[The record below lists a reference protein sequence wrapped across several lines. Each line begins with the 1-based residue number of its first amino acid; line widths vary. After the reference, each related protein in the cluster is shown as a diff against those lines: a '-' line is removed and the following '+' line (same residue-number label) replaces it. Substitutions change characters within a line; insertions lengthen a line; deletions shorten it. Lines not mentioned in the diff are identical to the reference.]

1 MLIALFLS
9 TPAMIWDNIMQ
20 DYHEWTYNEAVK
32 SVEDSFNEAA
42 AKTTTSAIKNID
54 NYIPN
59 FEMLRNDFYGD
70 GQGGVSTML
79 TEDGGEF
86 SVSIDESGKDVL
98 LTYYNAKTNEFSEIR
113 YINGNNFVNSP
124 VNVNYTEIINAFTLY
139 RSKNED
145 TNEYVYNSDTKTFT
159 SNGEPSGYWKQSPD
173 FSVRAWGM
181 TDTAAIRKILAQ
193 NSYMDSLYK
202 IDYLLGDNKEKV
214 SDATT
219 KDAMAKANNKNKAKE
234 KGYDKYY
241 QVAIQVSTFESETV
255 ELSNGTSYNKFT
267 QKMFG
272 LSDEEMKYVADLSM
286 ISDIIVE
293 SAITAS
299 PVADDFSEY
308 FIFSP
313 EKNIFENIMGGK
325 SVLQQ
330 MSDDGLIMNN
340 LTGPLCRSLVAAQ
353 AQKVAA
359 SKMAITYDNFFGIK
373 SDDTF
378 TKYFGN
384 EIKNSNPGDPAMFAA
399 QAQKVAASKM
409 AITYDNFFGI
419 KSDDTFTKYFG
430 NEIKNSNPGDPAM
443 FATYVFYSTLKNNE
457 LSLREVLFQSDKI
470 LSSTKDYAD
479 YFISHNQYYPKNKIF
494 DTKGKML
501 VEKGDVLFFSTEIS
515 MMGSIV
521 NGQQMPPTHSI
532 QNNTQL
538 GIVTQVRG
546 STVDVAVYNFDHN
559 CKKSTSAE
567 LETVK
572 DIYNWTYDAL
582 VSSGGYKAEVI
593 SIDFSNNNNKYVSS
607 VSGYGKP
614 DYNLYA
620 SKYNAVY
627 AEKIQKLNESK
638 NCSNPNM
645 GTGEFGY
652 PVESR
657 KGKPDYNL
665 YASKYNAVYAEK
677 IQKLN
682 ESKNCSN
689 PNMGTGEFGY
699 PVESRKISAGFPR
712 YPSGR
717 YHSGIDFPIPVGTK
731 VYAAQSGTVVISW
744 ISKISKRSLSQ
755 WNRLP
760 NSCWNKSLCC
770 SVRHS
775 SCC

>member
-98 LTYYNAKTNEFSEIR
+98 LTYYNAKTNEFSEIK

-384 EIKNSNPGDPAMFAA
+384 EIKNSNPGDPAMFA
-399 QAQKVAASKM
+399 
-409 AITYDNFFGI
+409 
-419 KSDDTFTKYFG
+419 
-430 NEIKNSNPGDPAM
+430 
-443 FATYVFYSTLKNNE
+443 TYVFYSTLKNNE

-593 SIDFSNNNNKYVSS
+593 SIDFSNNNNKYVSF
-607 VSGYGKP
+607 VSGY
-614 DYNLYA
+614 
-620 SKYNAVY
+620 
-627 AEKIQKLNESK
+627 
-638 NCSNPNM
+638 
-645 GTGEFGY
+645 
-652 PVESR
+652 
-657 KGKPDYNL
+657 GKPDYNL

-717 YHSGIDFPIPVGTK
+717 YHSGIDFSIPVGTK
-731 VYAAQSGTVVISW
+731 VYAAQSGTVVAA
-744 ISKISKRSLSQ
+744 KKLKRSYGYHIIIRHTGGLETIYGH
-755 WNRLP
+755 
-760 NSCWNKSLCC
+760 NSELLVSVGDKVVKGQLIAKSGNTGNSTGPHCHFE
-770 SVRHS
+770 VRKNGKAVNPMS
-775 SCC
+775 YLKK